1 MKQNYTEEETITE
14 DLPIEQSLEE
24 AKGLVKNI
32 ALVIGY
38 DEDGDLY
45 FSSSTSNGGSVVA
58 ALALANRFVE
68 ENIKE
73 GP

>member
-1 MKQNYTEEETITE
+1 MKQNYTEEETTE
-14 DLPIEQSLEE
+14 DLPIEQILEE

-45 FSSSTSNGGSVVA
+45 FSSSTGNGGSVVA
-58 ALALANRFVE
+58 VLALANRFVE
-68 ENIKE
+68 ENIK
-73 GP
+73 